1 MIQRITPI
9 PCRPWSLNGIPER
22 VIVSHYENNYGSAVR
37 TLNAM
42 RERLSKIDFASAPA
56 HEIRAAKQE
65 ELDAAGSVALHELY
79 FGSLGIGSSGF
90 SGDGP
95 IPDPIAAAL
104 EQQFGGFA
112 AWRCEFVGLA
122 QALRGRSGWV
132 LLSYSR
138 RDGSLHNQI
147 AFDNSQVM
155 MEMVP
160 ILALDMY
167 EHAYSLEFGANATA
181 YINAFIRNIDW
192 AAVSERLREA
202 KGMRADAE
210 AKPDKVA
217 LPSISVEEL
226 AARIDRGERVQ
237 VLDARPTH
245 YFSRVTD
252 MMAGAVWRD
261 PERIDEWCSELSA
274 DAPVAVYCA
283 YGFHVGCGV
292 TAALR
297 DRGFDASYVEGG
309 LSAWYGMG
317 GARALK
323 PADGA
328 AEASAPTQGS
338 AGRRSDQRL
347 DSPESCK

>member
-1 MIQRITPI
+1 MTQPIAPI
-9 PCRPWSLNGIPER
+9 PCRPWSLNGISER

-37 TLNAM
+37 TLNAI
-42 RERLSKIDFASAPA
+42 RERLGKIDLGSASP

-79 FGSLGIGSSGF
+79 FGSLGLGSSGF
-90 SGDGP
+90 TGDGP
-95 IPDPIAAAL
+95 IPDSVSAAL
-104 EQQFGGFA
+104 ENQFGGFS
-112 AWRCEFVGLA
+112 AWRREFIGLA
-122 QALRGRSGWV
+122 QALGGRSGWI

-138 RDGSLHNQI
+138 RDGGLHNHI
-147 AFDNSQVM
+147 AFDNSQLM
-155 MEMVP
+155 MDAVP

-167 EHAYSLEFGANATA
+167 EHAYSLDFGANAAA

-192 AAVSERLREA
+192 AAVSKRLTQARGA
-202 KGMRADAE
+202 RADAE
-210 AKPDKVA
+210 GKSDKAA

-226 AARIDRGERVQ
+226 AARIERGEQVQ

-283 YGFHVGCGV
+283 YGFHVGRGV

-297 DRGFDASYVEGG
+297 ERGFEARNIEGG
-309 LSAWYGMG
+309 LSAWYGIG
-317 GARALK
+317 GARTLK
-323 PADGA
+323 PTGTA
-328 AEASAPTQGS
+328 AEAGAPIEASA
-338 AGRRSDQRL
+338 
-347 DSPESCK
+347 